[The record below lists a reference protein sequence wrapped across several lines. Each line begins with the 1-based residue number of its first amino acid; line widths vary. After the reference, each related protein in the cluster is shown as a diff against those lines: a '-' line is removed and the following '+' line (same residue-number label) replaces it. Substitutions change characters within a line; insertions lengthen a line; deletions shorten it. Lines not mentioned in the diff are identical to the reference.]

1 MLEEKH
7 HVLAQE
13 ARALN
18 LSEGLI
24 FPLIDK
30 MIKHRTDLM
39 VSEFNGKDINM
50 IPHAAFIAALY
61 ELKNILQNKQKLGN
75 AAQAQINKHYEE
87 NL

>member
-1 MLEEKH
+1 MIEEKH
-7 HVLAQE
+7 HILAQE

-30 MIKHRTDLM
+30 LIQQRLDLM
-39 VSEFNGKDINM
+39 VSEFNGKDMNM
-50 IPHAAFIAALY
+50 IPHTAFIAALY
-61 ELKNILQNKQKLGN
+61 ELKNVLQNKQKLGN
-75 AAQAQINKHYEE
+75 KYQEQINKHYEE